1 MQDRSSTRDGR
12 RPWHSRLFGIGGYSA
27 KTRSRALKHLSAIEG
42 CKDGYRDD
50 QRVPTYASQFDMLL
64 SMWIPALWREL

>member
-1 MQDRSSTRDGR
+1 MQDRSSARDGR

-27 KTRSRALKHLSAIEG
+27 KARSRALKYLSAIEG
-42 CKDGYRDD
+42 RKGGYRDD

-64 SMWIPALWREL
+64 SMRIPALWREL